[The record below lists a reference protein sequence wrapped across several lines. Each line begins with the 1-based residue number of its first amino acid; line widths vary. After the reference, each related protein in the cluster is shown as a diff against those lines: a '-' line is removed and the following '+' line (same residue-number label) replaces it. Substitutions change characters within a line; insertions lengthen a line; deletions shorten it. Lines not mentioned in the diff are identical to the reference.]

1 MEDVFKGKWVV
12 IAGVFE
18 GFDRHTLKKLLIARG
33 ARVCSTVDR
42 RIDFFIA
49 GACAGRRLEQATYF
63 KIRVLD
69 ESHMLAMLKDDIH
82 VEETATLD
90 ESTGKAL

>member
-12 IAGVFE
+12 LAGVFE
-18 GFDRHTLKKLLIARG
+18 HFDRHTLRKLLIEKG

-49 GACAGRRLEQATYF
+49 GDCAGRRLEQATYF
-63 KIRVLD
+63 KIRVLG
-69 ESHMLAMLKDDIH
+69 ESHMLAMLKDSGY
-82 VEETATLD
+82 VEESATLD
-90 ESTGKAL
+90 ESAGKAL